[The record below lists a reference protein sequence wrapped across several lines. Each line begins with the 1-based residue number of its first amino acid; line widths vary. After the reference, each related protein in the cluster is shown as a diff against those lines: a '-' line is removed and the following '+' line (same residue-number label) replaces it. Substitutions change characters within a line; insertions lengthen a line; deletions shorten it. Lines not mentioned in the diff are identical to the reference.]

1 MKVLILGGSKSGKSD
16 FAQEIA
22 LKLADG
28 GVHYYVATME
38 NTGTEAD
45 RQTVASHLRRRAG
58 MDFITVE
65 QGRHILTC
73 LDRVDAGGTFLIDSV
88 TTLVTNEL
96 YPPEKHYETDEN
108 GALRC
113 GEELLEFV
121 KRVRHAVIV
130 SDDLSRDAIRF
141 DPATEAF
148 RRHLGRIHRE
158 LARECDVVMEMAFG
172 SLTIHKGEWK

>member
-1 MKVLILGGSKSGKSD
+1 MKILILGGSKSGKSD

-22 LKLADG
+22 LKLANG
-28 GVHYYVATME
+28 GIHYYVATME

-45 RQTVASHLRRRAG
+45 KATVASHLRRRAG
-58 MDFITVE
+58 MDFVTVE
-65 QGRHILTC
+65 QGRHILDC
-73 LDRVDAGGTFLIDSV
+73 LSRVDPKGTFLVDSV

-96 YPPEKHYETDEN
+96 YPPEQNYETYEE
-108 GALRC
+108 GAVRC
-113 GEELLEFV
+113 GKELLEFIR
-121 KRVRHAVIV
+121 RVNHAVVV

-172 SLTIHKGEWK
+172 NLMIHKGEWE

>member
-1 MKVLILGGSKSGKSD
+1 MKILILGGSKSGKSD

-22 LKLADG
+22 LKLANG

-45 RQTVASHLRRRAG
+45 KATVASHLRRREG
-58 MDFITVE
+58 MDFVTVE
-65 QGRHILTC
+65 QGRHILDC
-73 LDRVDAGGTFLIDSV
+73 LNRVDPKGTFLVDSV

-96 YPPEKHYETDEN
+96 YPPEKNYETYEE
-108 GALRC
+108 GAVRC
-113 GEELLEFV
+113 GKELLEFIR
-121 KRVRHAVIV
+121 RVNHAVVV

-172 SLTIHKGEWK
+172 NLMIHKGEWE